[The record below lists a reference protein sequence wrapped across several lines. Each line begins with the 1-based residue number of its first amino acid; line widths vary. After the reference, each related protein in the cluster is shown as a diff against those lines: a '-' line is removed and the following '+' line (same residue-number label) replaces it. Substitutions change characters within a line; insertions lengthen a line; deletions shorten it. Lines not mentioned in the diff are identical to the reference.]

1 MKKELSFLTPIILM
15 LSICVGAPESQ
26 ADTIDSSNAT
36 LTIVQPEIPLVPQIN
51 PAETTSTTEAPTAI
65 TANATE
71 ITETEPETVPNTT
84 LVVEVTADQTNV
96 PEPETITVTNTAA
109 TTAINADVADATVS
123 EEPSSDSTAPATES
137 TDVAEAVKIEDAETL
152 PVPDTG
158 TIDNASS
165 ESNKTPIDPST
176 PDLPINT
183 NAAETPLV
191 DMPEISTED
200 IPASTFE
207 ATLSNVNT
215 FTTTA
220 EAETNL
226 ESSIY
231 VTQVDTDQKVIS
243 LTISD
248 ITNESN
254 VVAILANLDYLGIK
268 ATFFVDGT
276 ADQTMIT
283 KIVAAGHEIGNQAY
297 THTDTTL
304 ETPEALAAD
313 IVKMEAIIQSTTGL
327 AAEYFRAPFG
337 AYDASVLETVGSL
350 GYKYTIGWTVDTQ
363 DWTGTLSASDI
374 SNTVVSTLAP
384 GAIYLMHANDAASTT
399 PHALLDMSY
408 QARALGYT
416 IVPIGDLLW
425 YEGYYEEEYTGPSK
439 EIYGIDTDQKVIALT
454 FDDGDNAGNLGEIL
468 DNLAY
473 LGIKATFFMDGNTD
487 PYLLQRIVDEGHQL
501 GNHTYSHDFLTSLSD
516 DQVAYQLETM
526 ENLIQDYTGT
536 STVPYYRPPYGYYDA
551 STLEVAG
558 NLGYKYT
565 IMWTYDTIDYS
576 GNYTASQLSTSIMDH
591 LDPGYIYL
599 MHANDGAYTTP
610 DSLWYIVP
618 QVLDAGYTFVT
629 IDQLLAFDGVY
640 GDINV
645 DAYLASLDN
654 AGYYPEEYVN
664 EVYL

>member
-1 MKKELSFLTPIILM
+1 MKKELSLLTPIILM
-15 LSICVGAPESQ
+15 LSICSGAPEAQ
-26 ADTIDSSNAT
+26 ADTIDPPNAM

-51 PAETTSTTEAPTAI
+51 TAETASTTEESAAI
-65 TANATE
+65 PASATE
-71 ITETEPETVPNTT
+71 ITETEPATVTNTT
-84 LVVEVTADQTNV
+84 PVVEVTADQTNFT
-96 PEPETITVTNTAA
+96 ETVIVTNTAA
-109 TTAINADVADATVS
+109 TTAINTDVADATVS
-123 EEPSSDSTAPATES
+123 EEPSSDSKAPTTES
-137 TDVAEAVKIEDAETL
+137 TNVAEVVRIEDLEAL
-152 PVPDTG
+152 SAPDPV

-176 PDLPINT
+176 TDLPVNT
-183 NAAETPLV
+183 NAAEAPLA
-191 DMPEISTED
+191 DMPESITDD
-200 IPASTFE
+200 IAASTSE
-207 ATLSNVNT
+207 APLSNVNT

-220 EAETNL
+220 VAETNA
-226 ESSIY
+226 ETSIY
-231 VTQVDTDQKVIS
+231 VTQVNTDQKVIS

-254 VVAILANLDYLGIK
+254 VDAILANLDYLGIN

-276 ADQTMIT
+276 ADQMMIA
-283 KIVAAGHEIGNQAY
+283 KIAAAGHEIGNQAY
-297 THTDTTL
+297 THTDATL
-304 ETPEALAAD
+304 ETPEDLAVD
-313 IVKMEAIIQSTTGL
+313 IARMEAIIQSTTGS

-337 AYDASVLETVGSL
+337 AYDASVLDTLGSL

-363 DWTGTLSASDI
+363 DWTGTRSAADI
-374 SNTVVSTLAP
+374 SYTVVSTLAP
-384 GAIYLMHANDAASTT
+384 DAIYLMHANDAASTT

-439 EIYGIDTDQKVIALT
+439 EIYGVDTDQKVIALT

-487 PYLLQRIVDEGHQL
+487 PYLLQRIVNEGHQL

-551 STLEVAG
+551 STLAVAG
-558 NLGYKYT
+558 NLGYEYT

-576 GNYTASQLSTSIMDH
+576 GIYTASQLSTSIMDH

-599 MHANDGAYTTP
+599 MHANDGANTTP
-610 DSLWYIVP
+610 DSLWYWI
-618 QVLDAGYTFVT
+618 GYT
-629 IDQLLAFDGVY
+629 
-640 GDINV
+640 
-645 DAYLASLDN
+645 
-654 AGYYPEEYVN
+654 
-664 EVYL
+664 